1 MVAGAAAGSIAQAGI
16 LAQGRLALYCGGD
29 EKVSTQR
36 PVRLVWIGPR
46 VTPSQ
51 RSHPMPQPFAARRTA
66 SQTTWA
72 AVGYGG
78 GGRPAR
84 PAENGGC
91 HIPYCGVG
99 GGNVAQNQKHAWP
112 LEPLRL
118 RGSVLPASGKG
129 HQPVNG
135 SPPSLVVG
143 TLPFQGEIFPS
154 TALRGRGLVMA
165 PWPRATAHSA
175 AAEHRAAAAQTAA
188 RRGGAAVVVG
198 IKAWTRK

>member
-1 MVAGAAAGSIAQAGI
+1 VAAPQRAARLMERVEGSQLVAGAAAGSIAQAGI

-36 PVRLVWIGPR
+36 PVRLVGIGPR

-84 PAENGGC
+84 PAENGVPHSILWGRWGKC
-91 HIPYCGVG
+91 RTKP
-99 GGNVAQNQKHAWP
+99 KT
-112 LEPLRL
+112 RL
-118 RGSVLPASGKG
+118 AIG
-129 HQPVNG
+129 
-135 SPPSLVVG
+135 
-143 TLPFQGEIFPS
+143 
-154 TALRGRGLVMA
+154 
-165 PWPRATAHSA
+165 
-175 AAEHRAAAAQTAA
+175 AAEVA
-188 RRGGAAVVVG
+188 G
-198 IKAWTRK
+198 